1 MIRTR
6 GRMAN
11 NSFNDLLQ
19 AFQSALVT
27 AQDALRKRREE
38 AVRRMYEIDET
49 GTERSPVFGFSIPR
63 NGTDKVE
70 YEMFSLPASS
80 FRAHH
85 PSQLSML
92 SLEFACELAEKKL
105 SGAARAYTLVIKA
118 SMKRRWWQKKRRRM
132 QIVFD
137 GSHPP
142 SGEVRIDGELL
153 MDIPQYGCGASGSRS
168 MNEAKHSLFRTL
180 LNRFRNL
187 WEPRK
192 FVMTVEQAKRA
203 REIIEQKDSE
213 APADKEAKKSGT
225 RRLLSN
231 LRRIVMGMHIIGKR
245 IITVFAFLAICT
257 TVSSL
262 ETACDAKPG
271 GNSNAPVANN
281 AQNKSDNS
289 WFEHDWSDETN
300 GVTLHFKGS
309 LVLGKGNAILT
320 YIGNCSTTGTFKNK
334 EGNKYIFS
342 LLSQN
347 GGTSC
352 DKLSK
357 LSVWNTGGNAL
368 SYAVTSDKGTN
379 TNGELSRSGK

>member
-1 MIRTR
+1 MD
-6 GRMAN
+6 N
-11 NSFNDLLQ
+11 NSFDDLIL
-19 AFQSALVT
+19 AFQSALVV

-38 AVRRMYEIDET
+38 AVRRMYEVDET
-49 GTERSPVFGFSIPR
+49 GAERSPVLAFSIPR
-63 NGTDKVE
+63 NSTDKVE

-85 PSQLSML
+85 SPQLSML
-92 SLEFACELAEKKL
+92 SLEFACELTETKL
-105 SGAARAYTLVIKA
+105 SGATRTYTLVIRA
-118 SMKRRWWQKKRRRM
+118 SKKKKWWQKKRRRM

-153 MDIPQYGCGASGSRS
+153 MEIPPYGSGAGGSRS
-168 MNEAKHSLFRTL
+168 MVEAKPSLFRAL
-180 LNRFRNL
+180 LNRLRDL
-187 WEPRK
+187 WQPQK
-192 FVMTVEQAKRA
+192 FIMAGEQAKRA
-203 REIIEQKDSE
+203 REIMEQKDTGS
-213 APADKEAKKSGT
+213 PADKETKKSGT
-225 RRLLSN
+225 RRLLGN
-231 LRRIVMGMHIIGKR
+231 LRRIGMSINKVGKR

-257 TVSSL
+257 AVSSL
-262 ETACDAKPG
+262 ETACDAG
-271 GNSNAPVANN
+271 SGVNSNAPVANN

-300 GVTLHFKGS
+300 GVTLHFNGS
-309 LVLGKGNAILT
+309 LELGEGNAILT
-320 YIGNCSTTGTFKNK
+320 YVGNCSTKGIYKNK

-357 LSVWNTGGNAL
+357 LSVWNTGGNTL
-368 SYAVTSDKGTN
+368 SYTVTSDKGTN
-379 TNGELSRSGK
+379 TSGELSRSGK